1 MSILSDVEN
10 LDVSTWSWLSVYNTS
25 SDAAKGT
32 HADNAVAGPSPGVIV
47 GAVASLAALF
57 CILLIVLHVCN
68 RRYHPKHNEDD
79 DSTGKEANSLHEA
92 YSMNDR
98 DELMYGEVLSDTSG
112 TTIAPN
118 ALARRGG
125 QRVKR
130 SFTDNGYSPTS
141 PNSFHRFFTTS
152 NVNELPHS
160 KKDSLEGEG
169 YIMPPDSPLEE
180 LHEATVEA
188 KVPQILYIGTQ
199 PTGLVAATSKIER
212 PYSTF
217 DGEEFIV
224 LGGGDERM
232 MSPVSEK
239 SISLGIETLTD
250 NVGAATE
257 SGKETSTLHSPPDG
271 KGKERAATT
280 AVAAATATEQSNQDS
295 ILTKAEDKI

>member
-1 MSILSDVEN
+1 
-10 LDVSTWSWLSVYNTS
+10 
-25 SDAAKGT
+25 
-32 HADNAVAGPSPGVIV
+32 VIV

-57 CILLIVLHVCN
+57 CILLIALHMCN
-68 RRYHPKHNEDD
+68 RRYHPKQNEDNY
-79 DSTGKEANSLHEA
+79 STGKDANSLHEA

-98 DELMYGEVLSDTSG
+98 DDLMYGEVLSDTSG
-112 TTIAPN
+112 ITIAPN

-152 NVNELPHS
+152 NVNDLPHS
-160 KKDSLEGEG
+160 KKDSLDGEG
-169 YIMPPDSPLEE
+169 YIMPPGSPLEE

-188 KVPQILYIGTQ
+188 KVPQILHIGTQ
-199 PTGLVAATSKIER
+199 PTGLVAATTKVER

-217 DGEEFIV
+217 DGEEFII

-239 SISLGIETLTD
+239 SISIGIETLTD
-250 NVGAATE
+250 NVGAAKE
-257 SGKETSTLHSPPDG
+257 SEKETSTPHLPPHG
-271 KGKERAATT
+271 KGKDRPATT
-280 AVAAATATEQSNQDS
+280 AVAAATSN
-295 ILTKAEDKI
+295 

>member
-10 LDVSTWSWLSVYNTS
+10 LDISTWSWRSVYNTS
-25 SDAAKGT
+25 SDAAKGA
-32 HADNAVAGPSPGVIV
+32 HVDKAVAGPSPGVIV
-47 GAVASLAALF
+47 GAVASLAVLF
-57 CILLIVLHVCN
+57 CILLIGLHMCN
-68 RRYHPKHNEDD
+68 CRHHPKHNEDNY
-79 DSTGKEANSLHEA
+79 STSKESNSLHEA

-98 DELMYGEVLSDTSG
+98 DDLMYGEVLSDTSG
-112 TTIAPN
+112 TTISPN
-118 ALARRGG
+118 VLARRGG

-152 NVNELPHS
+152 NINELPHS

-169 YIMPPDSPLEE
+169 YIMPPGSPLEE

-188 KVPQILYIGTQ
+188 KVPQILHIGTQ
-199 PTGLVAATSKIER
+199 PTGLVAATTKVER

-239 SISLGIETLTD
+239 SISTGIETLTD
-250 NVGAATE
+250 NVGAAKE
-257 SGKETSTLHSPPDG
+257 SEKETSTPHLPSDG
-271 KGKERAATT
+271 KGKDRAATT
-280 AVAAATATEQSNQDS
+280 AVATATSN
-295 ILTKAEDKI
+295 